1 MAGQTRVDTHAQ
13 KKDATHKKKSDT
25 PAQNTTHCL
34 GSFRLSVGPMLSRDN
49 QFVPTNNRLLAFAVS
64 HFLLSSLLLVTL
76 ISVEERLQVF
86 RFPDTSSGA
95 IQQLPTFPSMEDERS
110 NSDRLAFALILME
123 DELSVLQLLNVNRLV
138 LT

>member
-1 MAGQTRVDTHAQ
+1 MAGQTRVDTHTQ
-13 KKDATHKKKSDT
+13 KKDATHKRKSDT

-76 ISVEERLQVF
+76 ISVEERLQA
-86 RFPDTSSGA
+86 SSLQISRYFLGGDPTVTDFSFHGRRA
-95 IQQLPTFPSMEDERS
+95 IKQ
-110 NSDRLAFALILME
+110 
-123 DELSVLQLLNVNRLV
+123 
-138 LT
+138 